1 MYSGCHGTEYGEEL
15 LASGV
20 SEKQV
25 AQTLNQARR
34 DLGIKYKNATPQPL
48 REYIYE
54 INMQRYGDK
63 LGPTYE
69 SMIKSGKSN
78 VDIINSSSR
87 PNSNIDNLLSGFEKW
102 LRRQ

>member
-1 MYSGCHGTEYGEEL
+1 
-15 LASGV
+15 
-20 SEKQV
+20 
-25 AQTLNQARR
+25 
-34 DLGIKYKNATPQPL
+34 
-48 REYIYE
+48 
-54 INMQRYGDK
+54 MQRYGDK